1 MLRSVEYSACNAK
14 MMELT
19 DMKTPG
25 TVDQT
30 VPGVFKGK
38 KRGKKM
44 KKKIELIY
52 VNLIINEDL

>member
-1 MLRSVEYSACNAK
+1 
-14 MMELT
+14 
-19 DMKTPG
+19 MKTPG

-30 VPGVFKGK
+30 APGVFKGK

>member
-1 MLRSVEYSACNAK
+1 

-44 KKKIELIY
+44 KKKIEIIY
-52 VNLIINEDL
+52 VNYIINEYF

>member
-1 MLRSVEYSACNAK
+1 
-14 MMELT
+14 
-19 DMKTPG
+19 MKTPG

-44 KKKIELIY
+44 KKKIEIIY
-52 VNLIINEDL
+52 VNYIIYEEI